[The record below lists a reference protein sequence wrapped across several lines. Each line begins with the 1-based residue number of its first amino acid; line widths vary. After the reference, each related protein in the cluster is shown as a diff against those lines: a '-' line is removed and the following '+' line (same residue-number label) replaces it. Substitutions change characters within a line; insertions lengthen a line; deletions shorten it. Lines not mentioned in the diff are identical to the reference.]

1 MSSAA
6 FSPIMIVGAFVLP
19 DTTNGIMDASAT
31 RRPSIPLT
39 LQNTSFHLRIWTYK
53 ITETKST
60 KCPG

>member
-1 MSSAA
+1 MISAA

-39 LQNTSFHLRIWTYK
+39 LQNNLFYLRIWIYK
-53 ITETKST
+53 
-60 KCPG
+60 